1 MQTGQESLGI
11 LRDSMNLVDVLEKL
25 NVKRM
30 LTIEQVS

>member
-11 LRDSMNLVDVLEKL
+11 LRDSMNPVDVLEKL